1 MQAQKG
7 QGEKTNK
14 NQAASV
20 FSEVQAQKRLKNKNK
35 KTKKNSSDNQVQ
47 QLSG

>member
-14 NQAASV
+14 NQAASI
-20 FSEVQAQKRLKNKNK
+20 FSEVQAQKRLKNNN
-35 KTKKNSSDNQVQ
+35 NSSDNQVQ